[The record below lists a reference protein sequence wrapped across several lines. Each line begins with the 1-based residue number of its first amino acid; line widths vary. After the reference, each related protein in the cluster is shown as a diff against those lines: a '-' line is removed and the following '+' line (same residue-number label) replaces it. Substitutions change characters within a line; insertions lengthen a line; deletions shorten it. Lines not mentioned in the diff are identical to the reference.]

1 MRTRRDSILEH
12 IVVPLVIVM
21 IILAFAYIAGHV
33 KISYSTKK
41 TERYEA
47 YQ

>member
-1 MRTRRDSILEH
+1 M
-12 IVVPLVIVM
+12 V
-21 IILAFAYIAGHV
+21 ILAFAYIAGHV